1 MKENIKNFILCILG
15 SLIYCIGVN
24 FFIISENLYSGGF
37 VGIAQLLT
45 LLIPFNINFNI
56 QGIIYLILNI
66 PLFIFGY
73 KILGKH
79 FILKSILIIMIESIF
94 LTILPIFKT
103 PIINDVL
110 TNCIV
115 GGCLE
120 GLGIGLTF
128 VGFSSGGGTD
138 ILGLI
143 LTKKY
148 KNMSVG
154 KVSLTINIFVYI
166 ISAYLFSLEVAI
178 YSILASIFCSLIIDK
193 IHMQNNNVSVNI
205 LSEKYNE
212 ISKIILKDLNRDATI
227 LEGIGAYSNKEKKL
241 IVSIMSQYE
250 LNILKR
256 KVQEIDSN
264 AFIFIQPHISI
275 FGNFEKRLT

>member
-1 MKENIKNFILCILG
+1 
-15 SLIYCIGVN
+15 
-24 FFIISENLYSGGF
+24 
-37 VGIAQLLT
+37 
-45 LLIPFNINFNI
+45 
-56 QGIIYLILNI
+56 
-66 PLFIFGY
+66 
-73 KILGKH
+73 
-79 FILKSILIIMIESIF
+79 
-94 LTILPIFKT
+94 
-103 PIINDVL
+103 
-110 TNCIV
+110 
-115 GGCLE
+115 
-120 GLGIGLTF
+120 
-128 VGFSSGGGTD
+128 
-138 ILGLI
+138 
-143 LTKKY
+143 
-148 KNMSVG
+148 MSVG